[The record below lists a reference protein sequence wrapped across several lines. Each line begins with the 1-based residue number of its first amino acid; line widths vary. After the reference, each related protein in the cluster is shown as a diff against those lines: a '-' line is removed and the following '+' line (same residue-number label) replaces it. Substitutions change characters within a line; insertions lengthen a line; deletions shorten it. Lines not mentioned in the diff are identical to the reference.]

1 MFGESKLN
9 LVLVVG
15 AVLVIL
21 IGWQFLMPVFFPT
34 PDRPAQRDVAVTE
47 GTVSQESGV
56 KQRPS
61 DDKSAVEPKLDRR
74 AAISASDRIMLDGDR
89 VRGSIL
95 LKGAR
100 FDDVVLKDYRALME
114 ENSPNVFVFSPRNSE
129 HPYFGRRTVA
139 I

>member
-21 IGWQFLMPVFFPT
+21 IGWQFLMPVFFP
-34 PDRPAQRDVAVTE
+34 PPPPRAVTVE
-47 GTVSQESGV
+47 QEAAQPDASGQAAPSESVQVEDGT
-56 KQRPS
+56 
-61 DDKSAVEPKLDRR
+61 AVTVRER
-74 AAISASDRIMLDGDR
+74 AEAIAGSDRITVDGDR

-100 FDDVVLKDYRALME
+100 FDDVTLKDYRE
-114 ENSPNVFVFSPRNSE
+114 
-129 HPYFGRRTVA
+129 
-139 I
+139 